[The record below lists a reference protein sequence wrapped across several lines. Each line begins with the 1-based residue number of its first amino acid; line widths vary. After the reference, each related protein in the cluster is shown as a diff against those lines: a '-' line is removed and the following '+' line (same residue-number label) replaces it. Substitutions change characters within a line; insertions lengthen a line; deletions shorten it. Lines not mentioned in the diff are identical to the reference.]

1 MGHSEFADSYTKTV
15 TVPINFG
22 QDEAQIPVDLSGKH
36 SSCIACISPIGLF
49 CQPQY
54 AIVK

>member
-22 QDEAQIPVDLSGKH
+22 QGEAQIPVDLSGKH